1 MLDSIDI
8 QGMLSSPP
16 YTPHPTTPFPDTGST
31 LSIVYSSLTT
41 KQLENETLVMCNEQ
55 KSSASGTENSKE
67 KDGPLDADAGKH
79 DGIVVVSVY

>member
-31 LSIVYSSLTT
+31 LAIVYSSLTT
-41 KQLENETLVMCNEQ
+41 KQLENETLVMCTKVVRPGQ
-55 KSSASGTENSKE
+55 K
-67 KDGPLDADAGKH
+67 
-79 DGIVVVSVY
+79 IVKKKMVHWMLMLVNMMV